1 MARSLPHGEARK
13 GKGDPMKRAALL
25 TTLLLV
31 LGMALFASSP
41 VQAQV
46 TTLRFLWFTDG
57 PDKPAIEG
65 LVKRFNDTNPDIK
78 IEFSIVPFAE
88 LNQLLVTQASAGQA
102 PDLARVNEPY
112 RFFQYTLDLRPYLKN
127 KNFAKDFLDE
137 PMRMVTGERGELYGI
152 PHDLTM
158 NGPLVNVSLFK
169 KAGVDLP
176 KDRATWEDWMT
187 AAAKVK
193 KATGVPFAAA
203 VDRSGHRLDGFLQS
217 YGGGYF
223 TRDGKDVRVTSAET
237 RKAIEAFVGFHKDG
251 TMPLDIWA
259 GGTGYVGANQQF
271 VNGQLVYYLSGNWQ
285 VAQFTDG
292 IGNKFEWKA
301 VPNGYETQ
309 AGGMPGGKFLIAFKN
324 AKAPDKVARLVEFLG
339 GADAMTEYAVKA
351 MFLPTRKDLVRQ
363 GVKYPT
369 RNDDMNVFIKGV
381 GQLPPS
387 AYVDNYNLHFG
398 QVGNEVRDRV
408 TQVITGELTVDK
420 ALELAQTKA
429 KELLKQ

>member
-1 MARSLPHGEARK
+1 
-13 GKGDPMKRAALL
+13 MKRAALL
-25 TTLLLV
+25 TTVLLV
-31 LGMALFASSP
+31 LGMALIAGWP
-41 VQAQV
+41 AEAQV

-65 LVKRFNDTNPDIK
+65 LVKKFSDANPDIK
-78 IEFSIVPFAE
+78 LEFSIVPFAE
-88 LNQLLVTQASAGQA
+88 LNQLLVTQAAGGQA
-102 PDLARVNEPY
+102 PDLARVTEPY
-112 RFFQYTLDLRPYLKN
+112 RFFQHTLDLRPHLKN
-127 KNFAKDFLDE
+127 KNFAKEFLDE
-137 PMRMVTGERGELYGI
+137 PLKSVTGTGGEFYGI

-169 KAGVDLP
+169 KAGVALP
-176 KDRATWEDWMT
+176 KGDRVTWEEWMA

-217 YGGGYF
+217 YKGGFF
-223 TRDGKDVRVTSAET
+223 TPDGKDVRITSAET
-237 RKAIEAFVGFHKDG
+237 KKGVEAFVGFHKDG

-285 VAQFTDG
+285 VAPFNDT
-292 IGNKFEWKA
+292 IGSKFEWAA
-301 VPNGYETQ
+301 VPNGYEAQ
-309 AGGMPGGKFLIAFKN
+309 GAGMPGGKFLIAFKN
-324 AKAPDKVARLVEFLG
+324 SKAPDKLARLVEFLG
-339 GADAMTEYAVKA
+339 SANGMTEYVSKA

-363 GVKYPT
+363 GVKYPA
-369 RNDDMNVFIKGV
+369 RNEDMNVFVKGV

-398 QVGNEVRDRV
+398 QVGSEVRDRV
-408 TQVITGELTVDK
+408 TQVLTGELTVEK
-420 ALELAQTKA
+420 ALEMAQAKA

>member
-1 MARSLPHGEARK
+1 
-13 GKGDPMKRAALL
+13 MKRAALL
-25 TTLLLV
+25 ATLLLV
-31 LGMALFASSP
+31 FGMALAAPSA
-41 VQAQV
+41 QAQV

-112 RFFQYTLDLRPYLKN
+112 RFFQHTLDLRPHLKN

-137 PMRMVTGERGELYGI
+137 PMRMVTGERGEIYGI

-176 KDRATWEDWMT
+176 KERATWEEWMA

-193 KATGVPFAAA
+193 KATGVAFAAA

-217 YGGGYF
+217 YKGGFF
-223 TRDGKDVRVTSAET
+223 TADGKDVRITSPET
-237 RKAIEAFVGFHKDG
+237 RKAIGAFVGFHKDG

-301 VPNGYETQ
+301 VLNGYETQ

-324 AKAPDKVARLVEFLG
+324 TKAPDKVARLVEFLG
-339 GADAMTEYAVKA
+339 GADAMTEYVSKA
-351 MFLPTRKDLVRQ
+351 MFLPTRKDLVQ
-363 GVKYPT
+363 KGVKYPT
-369 RNDDMNVFIKGV
+369 RNEDMNVFLKGV
-381 GQLPPS
+381 AALPQS
-387 AYVDNYNLHFG
+387 AYIDNYNLHFG
-398 QVGNEVRDRV
+398 QVANEVRDRV
-408 TQVITGELTVDK
+408 TQAIVGELSVDK
-420 ALELAQTKA
+420 ALEMAQA
-429 KELLKQ
+429 KSKDLLKQ